1 MSLLLWF
8 SILTLKINYTCEG
21 GNAHLTRIP
30 GFQKHICCYPLNY
43 HCKVCE
49 VDFTTFLKLFS
60 WTNIHLI
67 FVISP
72 FFMTLFFSSLSSNSW
87 IRKRPQTIVTI
98 EATPFC
104 PRVSCHVISLA
115 SFSKGFYNRTDPRTI
130 QLITGCF
137 DSKLPM
143 DAGAWFKSKVEQISV
158 ADFILLRFHLYI
170 NR

>member
-60 WTNIHLI
+60 WTNDTFDFCDLPLLHDLVFLI
-67 FVISP
+67 TVIKQ
-72 FFMTLFFSSLSSNSW
+72 LN
-87 IRKRPQTIVTI
+87 Q
-98 EATPFC
+98 EATTDN
-104 PRVSCHVISLA
+104 CHDSSYSLL
-115 SFSKGFYNRTDPRTI
+115 SKGFLPCNLLGLIFQRILQPNRSENHSTYYRV
-130 QLITGCF
+130 F
-137 DSKLPM
+137 
-143 DAGAWFKSKVEQISV
+143 
-158 ADFILLRFHLYI
+158 
-170 NR
+170 